1 MKPFIIFILIL
12 VPISVGAETLKDVLL
27 EVGVPA
33 SEIAHVSELAHN
45 PSTTKARSITEW
57 LKAQGVKDIGTLLS
71 THPQVLSLSIEANLN
86 PKVVWLEAQ
95 GVKDIGKLL
104 STLPQVLG
112 YSIEENLNPKVV
124 WLKAQGVKDIG
135 KLLSTF
141 PAVLSYSIE
150 ENLNP
155 KVAWLKAQGVKD
167 IGKVLSSSPQVLSR
181 SIEENLNPKVA
192 WLKAQGVK
200 DIGKVLSS
208 FPQVLGLSI
217 EENLEP
223 TLRLLKD
230 DFRFKIEDIEQTPM
244 LLGASLSRLQLIAD
258 WIEAASISMEDIPL
272 GKRKEFVSRVSVRDI
287 ASHLL
292 RFLDFI
298 RARTSPENRLE
309 ILEQVLPELEAHQVV
324 ARVFVK
330 KGKMPKIGAE
340 ECATVLEH
348 LINEQKLGL
357 R

>member
-1 MKPFIIFILIL
+1 
-12 VPISVGAETLKDVLL
+12 
-27 EVGVPA
+27 
-33 SEIAHVSELAHN
+33 
-45 PSTTKARSITEW
+45 
-57 LKAQGVKDIGTLLS
+57 
-71 THPQVLSLSIEANLN
+71 LN
-86 PKVVWLEAQ
+86 PKVAWLEGQ
-95 GVKDIGKLL
+95 GVKDIGK
-104 STLPQVLG
+104 V
-112 YSIEENLNPKVV
+112 
-124 WLKAQGVKDIG
+124 
-135 KLLSTF
+135 LSTF
-141 PAVLSYSIE
+141 PSVLGRSIE
-150 ENLNP
+150 GNLNP

-167 IGKVLSSSPQVLSR
+167 IGKVLSTFPSVLGL

-208 FPQVLGLSI
+208 FPSVLGFSIEGNLNPKVVWLKAQGVKDIGKFLSSFPPVLSLSI

-230 DFRFKIEDIEQTPM
+230 DFGFKIADIEQTPM

-258 WIEAASISMEDIPL
+258 WIEAAHISMEDIPL
-272 GKRKEFVSRVSVRDI
+272 VKRKQFVTRVSVRDI
-287 ASHLL
+287 ASQLL

-298 RARTSPENRLE
+298 RARTTTENRLE

-340 ECATVLEH
+340 ECAAVLEH
-348 LINEQKLGL
+348 LINEQK
-357 R
+357 